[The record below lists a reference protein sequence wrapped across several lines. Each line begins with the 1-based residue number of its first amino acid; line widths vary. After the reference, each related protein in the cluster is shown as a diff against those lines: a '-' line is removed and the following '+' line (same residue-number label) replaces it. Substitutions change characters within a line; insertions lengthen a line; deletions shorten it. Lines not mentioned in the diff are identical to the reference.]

1 MEPADV
7 AVPPS
12 EVLFIDRATC
22 KVSLRDRIACA
33 ALAEPDSERVV
44 FGLVGLMHSLVDNYL
59 IVVDRRQEAGVLLE
73 EPVYE
78 VKTLTAI
85 PVRGPKMLK
94 KMAPEISKQQRDE
107 EAALHAMLLDA
118 LALPG
123 FYFSHGIDLTRSAQ
137 SRASGSDTTTPPNV
151 AMFARADMTFVWNRF
166 VAKPLADLGLI
177 AWLVPLILGYVDVRN
192 EMVNGK
198 AVSLALV
205 SRRVANR
212 PGLRFTARGADVH
225 GNVSNHVETEQI
237 IAHGDSFA
245 SYILVRG
252 SIPLLWKQEACIKYK
267 PKPTL
272 KVVDDGGKEG
282 LNQKAFE
289 NHVKDLL
296 TSHGPV
302 TAVSLIDTR
311 GSEAKLGEAFG
322 SAVQLMSEA
331 QLRYVP
337 WDFHAKTKGMKY
349 ENVELDLMPSLDSD
363 LERYSYFLR
372 VRGGEEKKRQAGVF
386 RINCIDSLDRTNVVQ
401 CVIARRVLDD
411 ALTQLGVLDASSPET
426 SSTSKFDA
434 FEKQFKATWADHADA
449 LAVVYSGSGALK
461 TDFTRTGKRTKPG
474 MLQDLIRSARR
485 YFFQNFLD
493 GRRQDGIDLFLGV
506 VSVENKGQRTEEK
519 DSIDR
524 SLGHTEAV
532 SVFPTRTPPAMSV
545 RLLPHTFGVFLGVAI
560 AGMVAPHR
568 FIVKCLV
575 TAGGLSGAAVVMS
588 RIFKV
593 GRELVAK
600 PRFNGTR

>member
-22 KVSLRDRIACA
+22 KASLRDRIACA

-59 IVVDRRQEAGVLLE
+59 IVVEKRQNAGVILE
-73 EPVYE
+73 ETVWE
-78 VKTLTAI
+78 VSKLTAI

-94 KMAPEISKQQRDE
+94 KMTQITKQQRDE
-107 EAALHAMLLDA
+107 EAVLHTMLLDA
-118 LALPG
+118 LALKG
-123 FYFSHGIDLTRSAQ
+123 FYFSHGVDLTRSAQ
-137 SRASGSDTTTPPNV
+137 DRASAAQSNTPPKV
-151 AMFARADMTFVWNRF
+151 AMFARADMSFVWNRF
-166 VAKPLADLGLI
+166 VAKPLADLGLVP
-177 AWLVPLILGYVDVRN
+177 WLVPLILGYVDVRN

-198 AVSLALV
+198 AVSLALIA
-205 SRRVANR
+205 RRKANR

-225 GNVSNHVETEQI
+225 GNVSNHVETEQL

-245 SYILVRG
+245 SYIVIRG
-252 SIPLLWKQEACIKYK
+252 SIPLLWKQEACIVYK

-272 KVVDDGGKEG
+272 KPVDDGGKDG

-289 NHVKDLL
+289 NHVNGLIS
-296 TSHGPV
+296 SHGPV

-311 GSEAKLGEAFG
+311 GSEASLGEAFG
-322 SAVQLMSEA
+322 AAAQLMSES

-349 ENVELDLMPSLDSD
+349 ENVELDLMPSLDGD
-363 LERYSYFLR
+363 LERYSYYLR
-372 VRGGEEKKRQAGVF
+372 DRGGEEKKSQSGVF

-401 CVIARRVLDD
+401 CVIARRILDD
-411 ALTQLGVLDASSPET
+411 ALTELGVLDASSPET
-426 SSTSKFDA
+426 SSASKFDA

-506 VSVENKGQRTEEK
+506 VSVENREQKEEK

-532 SVFPTRTPPAMSV
+532 SVFPARKPPAMSV
-545 RLLPHTFGVFLGVAI
+545 RLLPHAFGICLGVAL
-560 AGMVAPHR
+560 AGLVLPQR
-568 FIVKCLV
+568 FAMKCLV
-575 TAGGLSGAAVVMS
+575 TAGGLTGAALVMS

-600 PRFNGTR
+600 PRFNGTS